1 MVARFSVVYLAEQQG
16 PQWARVWVVVT
27 VLFWGQPS
35 VAERVRRS
43 AVRVRRLQIVAVN
56 ITGVIVASVVAKGIV
71 MAVSIGGI
79 VVTGI
84 VKIAGIAVRAVT
96 GAIMVIGA
104 ID

>member
-16 PQWARVWVVVT
+16 PQWARAWVAVT

-43 AVRVRRLQIVAVN
+43 AVRVRRLQFVAVN
-56 ITGVIVASVVAKGIV
+56 ITGVIVASVV
-71 MAVSIGGI
+71 
-79 VVTGI
+79 TGI
-84 VKIAGIAVRAVT
+84 VKIAGIGVSVVT
-96 GAIMVIGA
+96 GASVAIMVIEAIMVIGA